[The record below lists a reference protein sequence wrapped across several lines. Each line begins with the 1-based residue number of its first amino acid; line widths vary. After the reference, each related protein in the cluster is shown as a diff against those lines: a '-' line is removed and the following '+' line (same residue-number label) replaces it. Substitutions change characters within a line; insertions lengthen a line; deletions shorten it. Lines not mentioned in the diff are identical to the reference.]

1 MTALLKFEDVTVQY
15 PIYNSRNMSLRNQLM
30 RISTGGRIE
39 SEAGHVQLVTAL
51 RNASFTVNHGD
62 SIGLIGHNGAGKSTM
77 LRTMAGVYTPSMGK
91 VTRHGRVATVL
102 ELGTGM
108 DPELSG
114 YENITRM
121 SMLLG
126 MSKEQIRENARE
138 IEAFTQLGDFLQ
150 LPVRTY
156 SSGMAT
162 RLMFAVA
169 TSTKPDILLVD
180 EMFGTGDAEF
190 QAQAKKRLQE
200 LIRSVG
206 IFVFASQS
214 NDLVKTY
221 CTRFFFLEHGSVKEI
236 SYDEIDACVAV
247 GEISG
252 NDGLK
257 ARGS

>member
-1 MTALLKFEDVTVQY
+1 MNASLAFDNVTIQY
-15 PIYNSRNMSLRNQLM
+15 PIYNSRSMSLRNQLV

-51 RNASFTVNHGD
+51 KNATFNLKKGD
-62 SIGLIGHNGAGKSTM
+62 AVGLVGPNGAGKSTM
-77 LRTMAGVYTPSMGK
+77 LRTMAGVYKPVVGS
-91 VTRHGRVATVL
+91 VQRQGRVATVFDL
-102 ELGTGM
+102 NTGM

-114 YENITRM
+114 YDNIVRV

-126 MSKEQIRENARE
+126 LTRMQIEANIQE
-138 IEAFTQLGDFLQ
+138 IEEFTQLGDFLS

-156 SSGMAT
+156 SSGMGM

-190 QAQAKKRLQE
+190 QVRAKERMEK

-206 IFVFASQS
+206 IFVFASHM
-214 NDLVKTY
+214 NTLVSQY
-221 CTRFFFLEHGSVKEI
+221 CNRFFFLEHGAVREI
-236 SYDEIDACVAV
+236 SRAEFEKRYAP
-247 GEISG
+247 S
-252 NDGLK
+252 
-257 ARGS
+257 R

>member
-1 MTALLKFEDVTVQY
+1 MTALLKFENVTVQY
-15 PIYNSRNMSLRNQLM
+15 PIYNSRNMSLRNHLV

-51 RNASFTVNHGD
+51 RDATFTINHGD
-62 SIGLIGHNGAGKSTM
+62 SVALIGHNGAGKSTL
-77 LRTMAGVYTPSMGK
+77 LRTMAGVYTPAFGHI
-91 VTRHGRVATVL
+91 TRQGRIATVM

-126 MSKEQIRENARE
+126 MNKKQIEANAKD
-138 IEAFTQLGDFLQ
+138 IAAFTQLGDFLA

-156 SSGMAT
+156 STGMGM

-190 QAQAKKRLQE
+190 QAQAKKRMEQ

-206 IFVFASQS
+206 IFVFASHS
-214 NDLVKTY
+214 DVLVKAY
-221 CTRFFFLEHGSVKEI
+221 CKRFFFLEHGIIKEI
-236 SYDEIDACVAV
+236 DKSDVSRMTKSVA
-247 GEISG
+247 
-252 NDGLK
+252 
-257 ARGS
+257 A

>member
-1 MTALLKFEDVTVQY
+1 
-15 PIYNSRNMSLRNQLM
+15 
-30 RISTGGRIE
+30 
-39 SEAGHVQLVTAL
+39 
-51 RNASFTVNHGD
+51 
-62 SIGLIGHNGAGKSTM
+62 
-77 LRTMAGVYTPSMGK
+77 MAGVYTPVHGK

-126 MSKEQIRENARE
+126 MKREQIEENAKE
-138 IEAFTQLGDFLQ
+138 IAAFTQLGDFLA

-156 SSGMAT
+156 STGMAT

-190 QAQAKKRLQE
+190 QMQAKKRMEE

-206 IFVFASQS
+206 IFVFASHD
-214 NDLVKTY
+214 NELVKTY
-221 CTRFFFLEHGSVKEI
+221 CKRFFFLEHGIVKEI
-236 SYDEIDACVAV
+236 DKSDVDRMTGKVA
-247 GEISG
+247 
-252 NDGLK
+252 
-257 ARGS
+257 A

>member
-1 MTALLKFEDVTVQY
+1 MTAELTFDNVTVQY
-15 PIYNSRNMSLRNQLM
+15 PIYNSRSMSLRNHIV

-39 SEAGHVQLVTAL
+39 EEAGHIQLVTAL
-51 RNASFTVNHGD
+51 RDVSFSIKRGD
-62 SIGLIGHNGAGKSTM
+62 SVGLIGHNGAGKSTL
-77 LRTMAGVYTPSMGK
+77 LRTMAGVYTPTMGSI
-91 VTRHGRVATVL
+91 TRQGRIATVL

-121 SMLLG
+121 SMLMGL
-126 MSKEQIRENARE
+126 KKKE
-138 IEAFTQLGDFLQ
+138 IEANAKEIESFTQLGNFLE

-180 EMFGTGDAEF
+180 EMFGTGDSEF
-190 QAQAKKRLQE
+190 QVKARTRMEE

-206 IFVFASQS
+206 IFVFASHSDDLITQS
-214 NDLVKTY
+214 CKRCFCLS
-221 CTRFFFLEHGSVKEI
+221 HGNVREI
-236 SYDEIDACVAV
+236 SRDEV
-247 GEISG
+247 SKSK
-252 NDGLK
+252 N
-257 ARGS
+257 

>member
-1 MTALLKFEDVTVQY
+1 MTALLKFEDVTIQY
-15 PIYNSRNMSLRNQLM
+15 PIFNSRNMSLRNQLV

-39 SEAGHVQLVTAL
+39 NEAGRIQLVTAL
-51 RNASFTVNHGD
+51 RNANFTINHGD
-62 SIGLIGHNGAGKSTM
+62 TVALIGHNGAGKSTL
-77 LRTMAGVYTPSMGK
+77 LRTMAGVYTPALGK
-91 VTRHGRVATVL
+91 VIREGRVATVL

-126 MSKEQIRENARE
+126 MSKKQIEENAKE
-138 IEAFTQLGDFLQ
+138 IAAFTQLGDFLA

-190 QAQAKKRLQE
+190 QAHAKKRME
-200 LIRSVG
+200 DLIKAVG
-206 IFVFASQS
+206 IFVFASHS

-221 CTRFFFLEHGSVKEI
+221 CKRFFFLEHGIVKEI
-236 SYDEIDACVAV
+236 DKGDVD
-247 GEISG
+247 
-252 NDGLK
+252 NLTD
-257 ARGS
+257 RGGIR